1 MNLDLLPDD
10 YIEQARQRAYRY
22 HGQWTGTA
30 GSLAADSA
38 RLLLERKRLLDAIRK
53 LLQQL
58 YAASPSL
65 RKAIDSPGFDSI
77 SIDEQQAAD
86 AWDSVRQR
94 HEDMHRRIRETPER
108 VRIIGLSG
116 RAGSGKT
123 TVAGMIPAAVV
134 IQLADPLYAALS
146 TMLGVPESMLRSPAY
161 KERPFLGLG
170 KSPRQ
175 MMQTLG
181 TEWGRE
187 LIDRH
192 IWIRLLEK
200 RIETLRAQGVRTI
213 VVADVRFENEAD
225 AIRRMDGQVWR
236 VRRDEPATASAHSS
250 ECGVGLEDEEPEIV
264 NTGTL
269 DDLRERVLEAL
280 GVLA

>member
-22 HGQWTGTA
+22 QGQWTGTS

-38 RLLLERKRLLDAIRK
+38 RLLLERKRLLNAIHK

-65 RKAIDSPGFDSI
+65 RRAIDNPGLGSI
-77 SIDEQQAAD
+77 SID
-86 AWDSVRQR
+86 DSGDGWEGVRQR
-94 HEDMHRRIRETPER
+94 HEDMHQRIREGSDR

-250 ECGVGLEDEEPEIV
+250 ECGVGLEDDEPEIV

-269 DDLRERVLEAL
+269 DDLRGRVLEAL
-280 GVLA
+280 GVVA